1 MKDYSSQ
8 EKWQSLPS
16 FVTGAFKKECITY
29 GNQRFYFERNQ
40 EIKKSRNQEIKKSRN
55 TALILIG
62 LEREQ
67 TLMVSGCLLL
77 PLDAGG

>member
-1 MKDYSSQ
+1 METNDSILK
-8 EKWQSLPS
+8 
-16 FVTGAFKKECITY
+16 
-29 GNQRFYFERNQ
+29 
-40 EIKKSRNQEIKKSRN
+40 EIKKSRN

>member
-1 MKDYSSQ
+1 RKMAEFAIFRNRGL
-8 EKWQSLPS
+8 EKGVHYVWK
-16 FVTGAFKKECITY
+16 TEI
-29 GNQRFYFERNQ
+29 RFC
-40 EIKKSRNQEIKKSRN
+40 KKSRNKAI
-55 TALILIG
+55 ILIG